1 MPERKLGPEE
11 LRFIALFQSITGTT
25 VLDCIID
32 EDFNRII
39 FIVRPEDMGKAIGRK
54 GVNVK
59 RLTEL
64 LKKNIEIVEHSDDL
78 ENMVKN
84 VFRDVRIVSTNI
96 IERGDQKTLYV
107 RVPDADKGKAIGRE
121 GKNLKRARMILKRF
135 FDIDRIVVTS

>member
-1 MPERKLGPEE
+1 VPERKLGPEE

-84 VFRDVRIVSTNI
+84 VFRDVRIVSTNL
-96 IERGDQKTLYV
+96 IERGGQKTLYV

>member
-84 VFRDVRIVSTNI
+84 VFRDVRIVSTNL
-96 IERGDQKTLYV
+96 IERGGQKTLYV